1 MTGSSGSFTA
11 FPGAARQGVRVLK
24 QLRHRLGRT
33 ALGPIVVLWGFGYAL
48 VDIVAFLL
56 GRSAPGS
63 NLVSSMP
70 MFALGVGQTLMLDW
84 LRQTVLPR
92 RGLLRWALLGIAV
105 ATATT
110 IQGLFDL
117 YWLRFLSIALFP
129 QWQEWAL
136 VIDIQRLF
144 TVLLLYLWT
153 FCLALTL
160 LWAARANA
168 RFEASAAR
176 AASAEAAAAKAESAA
191 LRLQLNPHFLF
202 NTLNSISSLVYLDR
216 KSEAE
221 EMIDRLCEFLRA
233 SLSADPMADVPLA
246 QEIDSIDAYLG
257 IESARF
263 GDRLDIAI
271 DVAAGAADVQVP
283 NFILQPLVENAI
295 KHGVARA
302 KGPATLEVTAAR
314 EGDSIRLCVFN
325 GPAVDPSAADLE
337 DGHARRSTGI
347 GLANI
352 RQRLA
357 NRYGDAAS
365 LETEAGPDG
374 YRAVIRLPFQAAR
387 EASTS

>member
-1 MTGSSGSFTA
+1 MA
-11 FPGAARQGVRVLK
+11 LLK

-33 ALGPIVVLWGFGYAL
+33 ALGPVVVLWGFGYAL
-48 VDIVAFLL
+48 VDIIAFLL

-63 NLVSSMP
+63 NLLSSMP

-92 RGLLRWALLGIAV
+92 AGLPRWLLLGLSVAA
-105 ATATT
+105 ATA

-117 YWLRFLSIALFP
+117 YWLRFLSIAVFR

-136 VIDIQRLF
+136 LIDPQRLI
-144 TVLLLYLWT
+144 TVLLVYLWT
-153 FCLALTL
+153 FSLALTL
-160 LWAARANA
+160 LWAGRANA

-176 AASAEAAAAKAESAA
+176 AANAEAAAAKAEAAA

-216 KSEAE
+216 KGEAE

-233 SLSADPMADVPLA
+233 SLTADPMADVPLA

-263 GDRLDIAI
+263 GDRLDVGIE
-271 DVAAGAADVQVP
+271 VTAGAAEAQVP

-295 KHGVARA
+295 KHGVART

-314 EGDSIRLCVFN
+314 EGDYIVLGVFN
-325 GPAVDPSAADLE
+325 GPVADPSLIDEE
-337 DGHARRSTGI
+337 DDGPVRRSTGI

-357 NRYGDAAS
+357 NRYGDAAG
-365 LETEAGPDG
+365 LETDAGSDG
-374 YRAVIRLPFQAAR
+374 YRAVIRLPFQTAR
-387 EASTS
+387 EPSTP